1 MGFYSANTP
10 EQKRIKKLTGDINIH
25 DMFKNECKIRGIAIY
40 NAYNIQ
46 KRLIH
51 EVEEEQLVGVD
62 QVDERLMELLD
73 ERGKNKVTHR
83 YVDFIS
89 NEDSASRGVIPPR
102 GDGEASLPPN
112 QINVTPKEEEK
123 TSHPPKD
130 QIDLT
135 PKEEEKTS
143 LPPKD
148 QIRIPPRARDGK
160 EFYTDDELPDR
171 EMLKKIILQN
181 KKIINQNNIII
192 EQLKK
197 LGEKDD

>member
-10 EQKRIKKLTGDINIH
+10 EQKRVKKLTGDVNLS
-25 DMFKNECKIRGIAIY
+25 DMFKNECETRGIPIY

-46 KRLIH
+46 KRLLH
-51 EVEEEQLVGVD
+51 EVEQEQLHGVKE
-62 QVDERLMELLD
+62 VDDRLMELLD

-102 GDGEASLPPN
+102 GD
-112 QINVTPKEEEK
+112 
-123 TSHPPKD
+123 
-130 QIDLT
+130 
-135 PKEEEKTS
+135 EKTS

-160 EFYTDDELPDR
+160 QFYTDDQLPET
-171 EMLKKIILQN
+171 EMLKKIMLQN
-181 KKIINQNNIII
+181 KKIINQNNVIR
-192 EQLKK
+192 EMLKK

>member
-10 EQKRIKKLTGDINIH
+10 EQKRVKKLTGDVNLS
-25 DMFKNECKIRGIAIY
+25 DMFKNECETRGIPIY

-46 KRLIH
+46 KRLLH
-51 EVEEEQLVGVD
+51 EVEQEQLHGVKE
-62 QVDERLMELLD
+62 VDDRLMELLD

-102 GDGEASLPPN
+102 GD
-112 QINVTPKEEEK
+112 
-123 TSHPPKD
+123 
-130 QIDLT
+130 
-135 PKEEEKTS
+135 EKTS

-148 QIRIPPRARDGK
+148 QIIIPPRARDGK
-160 EFYTDDELPDR
+160 QFYTDNQLPDN
-171 EMLKKIILQN
+171 EMLKKIMLHK

-192 EQLKK
+192 EMLKK